1 MRFVFFLFFAIGIVL
16 LFRSGAS
23 SFFEK
28 SGIDLEL
35 TVFRLFLSQPNAS
48 DETRKALEENEDL
61 AQKLVNLESIKKENK
76 ALKDQFQ
83 AAGPP
88 PDNTLLPAR
97 IIGAPSFIPGITE
110 PQIFILDK
118 GKNDRVKKGQ
128 AVVFKNNLVG
138 TITEV
143 SKNRSKVQLLT
154 HKDFSLPGRTME
166 TSALGIING
175 KQNNELV
182 FGNVLLSEELK
193 ISDIV
198 LTYGEPPDIVIGKIV
213 SVERKPSSLFQTARV
228 KSLLAFS
235 KLFMVFVIIGND

>member
-1 MRFVFFLFFAIGIVL
+1 MRFVFFLFFALGAIL

-28 SGIDLEL
+28 IGIDIEL
-35 TVFRLFLSQPNAS
+35 TVFRLFLSQPDAN
-48 DETRKALEENEDL
+48 KFQKVFEENEDL
-61 AQKLVNLESIKKENK
+61 RQKLVNLESIKKENK

-83 AAGPP
+83 TGSLLS
-88 PDNTLLPAR
+88 NILLPAR

-118 GKNDRVKKGQ
+118 GKDDRVKKGQ

-154 HKDFSLPGRTME
+154 HKDFSLSGRTME

-175 KQNNELV
+175 GQNNELV

-193 ISDIV
+193 ISDMV
-198 LTYGEPPDIVIGKIV
+198 LTYGEPSDIVIGKIV
-213 SVERKPSSLFQTARV
+213 SVERIPSSLFQTARV

-235 KLFMVFVIIGND
+235 KLFMVFVIIGIK

>member
-1 MRFVFFLFFAIGIVL
+1 MKFVFFLFFALGAVL

-28 SGIDLEL
+28 IGIDLEL
-35 TVFRLFLSQPNAS
+35 TVFRLFQPKPDTS
-48 DETRKALEENEDL
+48 DETRRLVSENEDL
-61 AQKLVNLESIKKENK
+61 RQKLVNLESIKKENK

-88 PDNTLLPAR
+88 DNILLPAR
-97 IIGAPSFIPGITE
+97 IISAPSFIPGITRPE
-110 PQIFILDK
+110 VFILDK

-154 HKDFSLPGRTME
+154 HEDFSLSGKTME
-166 TSALGIING
+166 TFALGVVNG
-175 KQNNELV
+175 GQNDELV

-193 ISDIV
+193 ISDMV

-235 KLFMVFVIIGND
+235 KLFMVFVIIGSE